1 MTNIKKY
8 RKYII
13 SIIIILFISYVA
25 FFVIPDFT
33 KGFQQGWTEKMIKM
47 DKEKLNHKQK

>member
-33 KGFQQGWTEKMIKM
+33 QGFMKGWTESNLRI
-47 DKEKLNHKQK
+47 DKERLHHKQK